1 MSQETQI
8 ERTIVIARHVD
19 EVWAYIADPRNDPL
33 WCDKVVSVDQVT
45 GEGPGPDASYRVLH
59 RPMRLKKPKE
69 LVLTVEEFDPPRLM
83 RMRDEDDD
91 GVFNV
96 TYELE
101 PVGQGSRLIQRDQI
115 EWKIPRFQ
123 LPIARRMVSR
133 DIENQF
139 SALKRVLEGGPE

>member
-1 MSQETQI
+1 MPQETQI
-8 ERTIVIARHVD
+8 ERTIVIARPVD
-19 EVWAYIADPRNDPL
+19 EVWAYIADPRNDPR

-59 RPMRLKKPKE
+59 RPMRLKKPKD

-101 PVGQGSRLIQRDQI
+101 PVGQGTRLTQRDQI
-115 EWKIPRFQ
+115 EWRIPRFQ
-123 LPIARRMVSR
+123 RPIARRMVSR
-133 DIENQF
+133 DIGHQF
-139 SALKRVLEGGPE
+139 SALKRALEGPE